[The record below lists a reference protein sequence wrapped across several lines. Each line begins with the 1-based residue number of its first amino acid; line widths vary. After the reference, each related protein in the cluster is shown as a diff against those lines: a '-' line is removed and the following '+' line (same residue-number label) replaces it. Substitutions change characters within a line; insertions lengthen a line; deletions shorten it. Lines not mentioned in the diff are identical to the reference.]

1 MHERHR
7 VDQITSVSF
16 TKEQA
21 KALQAL
27 AKARSWSVARTVRYA
42 VDKTLAAA
50 VEKSTGGTA

>member
-7 VDQITSVSF
+7 VDQITYVAF

-27 AKARSWSVARTVRYA
+27 AKRKDWSVAKTVRYA
-42 VDKTLAAA
+42 VDKAVAAA
-50 VEKSTGGTA
+50 AAEHATAA